1 MTTKTNYSTFFCWA
15 DKELIESFKRIAKD
29 NNRTAS
35 QLVRDY
41 MIEYVKKN
49 GQGKLKLWTS

>member
-1 MTTKTNYSTFFCWA
+1 MTTKTNDSTFTCRA
-15 DKELIESFKRIAKD
+15 DKDLIESFKRIAKD

-41 MIEYVKKN
+41 MISTSKKKRA
-49 GQGKLKLWTS
+49 GKT

>member
-1 MTTKTNYSTFFCWA
+1 MTTKTNDSTFTCRA
-15 DKELIESFKRIAKD
+15 DKDLIESCKRIAKD

-49 GQGKLKLWTS
+49 GQGKLKL

>member
-1 MTTKTNYSTFFCWA
+1 MTAKTNDSTFTCRA
-15 DKELIESFKRIAKD
+15 DKDLIESFKRIAKD

-49 GQGKLKLWTS
+49 GQGKLKLD